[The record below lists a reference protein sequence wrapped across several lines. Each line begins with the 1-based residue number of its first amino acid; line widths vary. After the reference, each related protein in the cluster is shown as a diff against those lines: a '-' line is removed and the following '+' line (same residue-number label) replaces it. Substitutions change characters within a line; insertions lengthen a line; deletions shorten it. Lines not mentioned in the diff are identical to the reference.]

1 MCIRDRLFSN
11 THIIWGL
18 DIGTSICKAFISH
31 NEFKHLKNHLTIK
44 LKSKLGHYLIDICPF
59 WVSNIIFTIMSLQQ
73 IDFSK
78 VLNDEQVYD
87 HIMAHYDQLG
97 KDWINHQ
104 WRWMN
109 AVYRAFK
116 DHYKYMIIISLVEKT
131 LQFYDQMNIKLSYEQ
146 YYSKNFLQIDKFSIT
161 ELCEK
166 LQLPKETVRRKVLEL
181 EKLGV
186 LKRQKKQIIID
197 RRSFSFIKP
206 ERQMKYTAGYIL
218 KISEILTKE
227 KLYFKKLE
235 PKMIENVL
243 KKNFSMCWRW
253 FYRMQIPMIIGYHD
267 MFEDLTTFHVWG
279 TVCMNQAFNY
289 GASLEQKNGHNQ
301 AKNYIDYQREM
312 VKGDYNSFNE
322 ELVRGIKA
330 RSNGVS
336 AMSVAD
342 MTGIPRATVIRKCKF
357 LIKNEYL
364 RLNEK
369 KQYILTGFNV
379 QRVLPYQKLIFKNK
393 AKFIRKVLNLL
404 TIS

>member
-1 MCIRDRLFSN
+1 M
-11 THIIWGL
+11 
-18 DIGTSICKAFISH
+18 SI
-31 NEFKHLKNHLTIK
+31 
-44 LKSKLGHYLIDICPF
+44 
-59 WVSNIIFTIMSLQQ
+59 QQ

-87 HIMAHYDQLG
+87 NMMDNYDQLG
-97 KDWINHQ
+97 KDWIYHQ

-109 AVYRAFK
+109 SVYAAFK

-131 LQFYDQMNIKLSYEQ
+131 LQFYDQMNIKLTYEQ
-146 YYSKNFLQIDKFSIT
+146 FYSKNFLRIDKFSVT

-197 RRSFSFIKP
+197 RRSFNFIKP
-206 ERQMKYTAGYIL
+206 EKQMKYTAAYIV
-218 KISEILTKE
+218 KISDILSEE
-227 KLYFKKLE
+227 KLYFKKLD
-235 PKMIENVL
+235 PKMIENIL
-243 KKNFSMCWRW
+243 KKNFSITWRW

-279 TVCMNQAFNY
+279 SVVMNQAFNY
-289 GASLEQKNGHNQ
+289 SSTANKRNSSNHSHDYISYQKE
-301 AKNYIDYQREM
+301 IS
-312 VKGDYNSFNE
+312 KGDYKRFNE
-322 ELVRGIKA
+322 ELVGGKA
-330 RSNGVS
+330 IINGVS
-336 AMSVAD
+336 AMSVSD
-342 MTGIPRATVIRKCKF
+342 MTGIPRATVIRKCKS
-357 LIKNEYL
+357 LIKNDYL
-364 RLNEK
+364 KLNEK

-379 QRVLPYQKLIFKNK
+379 QRVLPYQKLIFRNK